1 MNFWGGAARKSDV
14 SAEVFKPMST
24 TAATGNPDHSHLLD
38 EAALAERLGTTPD
51 SVEWLRRK
59 RKISFIRIAGNRKV
73 RFWWPQVLE
82 DLKRFEVKAVGR
94 TD

>member
-1 MNFWGGAARKSDV
+1 M
-14 SAEVFKPMST
+14 SAELGKPMT
-24 TAATGNPDHSHLLD
+24 TTSDTGNPDHSHLLD
-38 EAALAERLGTTPD
+38 EAALAERLGTTTA
-51 SVEWLRRK
+51 SIEWLRRK

>member
-1 MNFWGGAARKSDV
+1 M
-14 SAEVFKPMST
+14 SASPT
-24 TAATGNPDHSHLLD
+24 TTTHEHTHLLD

>member
-1 MNFWGGAARKSDV
+1 
-14 SAEVFKPMST
+14 MST
-24 TAATGNPDHSHLLD
+24 EGANDMSASPDLQSRDHSHLLD
-38 EAALAERLGTTPD
+38 EAALAERLGTTAD

-59 RKISFIRIAGNRKV
+59 RRISFIRIAGNRKV

-94 TD
+94 LD

>member
-1 MNFWGGAARKSDV
+1 M
-14 SAEVFKPMST
+14 SAEVFKSMST
-24 TAATGNPDHSHLLD
+24 SPDTHTRDHSHLLD

-82 DLKRFEVKAVGR
+82 DLKRLEIKAIGR

>member
-1 MNFWGGAARKSDV
+1 M
-14 SAEVFKPMST
+14 SAEEVNLMSASPDT
-24 TAATGNPDHSHLLD
+24 LTRDHSHLLD
-38 EAALAERLGTTPD
+38 QAALAERLGTTPD

-82 DLKRFEVKAVGR
+82 DLKRLEVKAVGR

>member
-1 MNFWGGAARKSDV
+1 M
-14 SAEVFKPMST
+14 SAGVFKTMST
-24 TAATGNPDHSHLLD
+24 TAVTGNPDHSHLLD